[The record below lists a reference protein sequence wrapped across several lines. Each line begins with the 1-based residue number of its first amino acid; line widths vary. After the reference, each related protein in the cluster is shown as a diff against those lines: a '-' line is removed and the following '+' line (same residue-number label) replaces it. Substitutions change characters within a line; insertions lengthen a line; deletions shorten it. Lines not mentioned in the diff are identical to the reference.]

1 VAPRLLGFELGL
13 HPAHAARIALVAHS
27 ARVVE

>member
-1 VAPRLLGFELGL
+1 LLGFELGL